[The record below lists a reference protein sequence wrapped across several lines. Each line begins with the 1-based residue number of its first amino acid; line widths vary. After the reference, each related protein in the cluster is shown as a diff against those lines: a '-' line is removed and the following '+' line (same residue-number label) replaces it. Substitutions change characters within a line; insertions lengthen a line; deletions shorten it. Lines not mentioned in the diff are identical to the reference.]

1 MPIPLQG
8 SLALESA
15 FNTAGITRLMP
26 TPAVPTGLS
35 LPLYEFRRLALRK
48 MMDLIGNVADWE
60 EQRETSFVKRAP
72 TPLERYWT
80 TAELKAEARVAL
92 EALAG
97 RFPGLGAFVTS
108 AQDILGKLTLA
119 SSAFILLDAYNQLLE
134 LEETMLPQNL
144 HLAADLFRI
153 TADARRVHLAVGGD
167 YLGQRPALADAV
179 EQNIAHIRFM
189 GAMCALM
196 EDLRERQRSP
206 TEDESIAVL
215 VAYELLSRGVPVPSA
230 YQSLGVSGFRDIQT
244 YLSLADPG
252 DGHIK
257 VTSSDPSLLRGVVVH
272 VEHIDRDEEFD
283 TELVEPY
290 RLPAAL
296 HAAKVRLHVAS
307 HAPVTA
313 FIGRPVFESHHFR
326 RDLLKSAHMTA
337 SACTAMFRNG
347 IADCK
352 ISMERMT
359 ATQAI
364 EFMRAIVGNVLRDP
378 SRQFLSAAFRINL
391 PFVDDRPAT
400 TAQQG
405 GPQIISDRMAVARLG
420 VELAKAGG
428 FDKVAWDGSSNEVP
442 SIPIMDQ
449 LPLSRFVELAH
460 LAHQAGLECYVS
472 AGCVG
477 DHMRPATL
485 AAIDG
490 VGVGTSLHYID
501 PATKLMGALKPEAIR
516 AALQVR
522 DEAAEEP
529 FAQCSRL
536 LARLDRTYANGG
548 LSEVEDQQRLA
559 LYEALREGEGAQA
572 LRIAGQ
578 IAKIEARRPDFNPQW
593 WSWFDEWEIIVE
605 LARQGPAAGA
615 PLPAAAQAE
624 VVDERQELES
634 RLEHLRYAGPR
645 EKSDAALN

>member
-1 MPIPLQG
+1 
-8 SLALESA
+8 
-15 FNTAGITRLMP
+15 
-26 TPAVPTGLS
+26 
-35 LPLYEFRRLALRK
+35 
-48 MMDLIGNVADWE
+48 
-60 EQRETSFVKRAP
+60 VKRAP
-72 TPLERYWT
+72 TPLERHWT
-80 TAELKAEARVAL
+80 TSELKAETQRAL
-92 EALAG
+92 EAFATRYPRLDS
-97 RFPGLGAFVTS
+97 FVSS
-108 AQDILGKLTLA
+108 ARDILGKLTLA
-119 SSAFILLDAYNQLLE
+119 SSAFLLLDAYNQLLE
-134 LEETMLPQNL
+134 LEETLLPQNV

-153 TADARRVHLAVGGD
+153 TADSRRVHLAVGGD
-167 YLGQRPALADAV
+167 YLGQRPALAEAV
-179 EQNIAHIRFM
+179 EQNIAHLRFM

-196 EDLRERQRSP
+196 EDLRDRRRSP
-206 TEDESIAVL
+206 TEDESIAIL
-215 VAYELLSRGVPVPSA
+215 VAYELLSRGVPIPSA

-257 VTSSDPSLLRGVVVH
+257 VTSSDHSLLHGVVVH

-313 FIGRPVFESHHFR
+313 FIGRPVFESQNFR

-359 ATQAI
+359 ARQAV

-378 SRQFLSAAFRINL
+378 SRQFLSAAFRINIPL
-391 PFVDDRPAT
+391 VDDRPETVARYGESQT
-400 TAQQG
+400 VT
-405 GPQIISDRMAVARLG
+405 DRMEVAKLG

-449 LPLSRFVELAH
+449 LPLARFVELAH

-501 PATKLMGALKPEAIR
+501 PETKLMGALRPDAIR

-548 LSEVEDQQRLA
+548 LSEVEDERRRA
-559 LYEALREGEGAQA
+559 LFEALRDGEGAQA

-578 IAKIEARRPDFNPQW
+578 IAKFEARKPDFNPQW

-605 LARQGPAAGA
+605 LSKQGPTAAEHLPVPA
-615 PLPAAAQAE
+615 PAE

-634 RLEHLRYAGPR
+634 RLEHLQYAGQR
-645 EKSDAALN
+645 EKSEAAAD